1 MINHIVL
8 VGRLTKKPELR
19 YTHEGIA
26 VSTITLAIN
35 RKFRN
40 VEGEYDADFVNI
52 TLWRKNAENTAAY
65 CDKGAVVGVVGR
77 VQTRTF
83 ENNLQQRVYMT
94 DVVADAV
101 KFLSGKPSGS
111 SSFDSNQ
118 QEE

>member
-35 RKFRN
+35 RTFRN
-40 VEGEYDADFVNI
+40 VEGEYD
-52 TLWRKNAENTAAY
+52 
-65 CDKGAVVGVVGR
+65 VVGVVGR

-101 KFLSGKPSGS
+101 KFLSGKPSGY

>member
-35 RKFRN
+35 RTFQN

-101 KFLSGKPSGS
+101 KFLSGKPSDS
-111 SSFDSNQ
+111 SSFGSNQ